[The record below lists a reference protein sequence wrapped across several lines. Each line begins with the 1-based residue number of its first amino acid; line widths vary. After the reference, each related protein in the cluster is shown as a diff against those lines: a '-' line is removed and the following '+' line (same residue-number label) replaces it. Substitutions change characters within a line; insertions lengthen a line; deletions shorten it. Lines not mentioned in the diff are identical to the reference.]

1 MLDPERTLD
10 AMQALQIPV
19 RLKERLQ
26 SSFRKF
32 YLVAQCIENIA
43 KSGHSKNIAIKI
55 RNILSGAQCIENI
68 ERLQT

>member
-19 RLKERLQ
+19 RLKKRLQ
-26 SSFRKF
+26 SSLREF

-43 KSGHSKNIAIKI
+43 KSGIPSAVEKDCNQY
-55 RNILSGAQCIENI
+55 LENFV
-68 ERLQT
+68 

>member
-19 RLKERLQ
+19 QLKKRLQ

-32 YLVAQCIENIA
+32 YLMAQGIEDIA
-43 KSGHSKNIAIKI
+43 KSG
-55 RNILSGAQCIENI
+55 ILSAVEKDCNQDLENFV
-68 ERLQT
+68 